1 MELSARPT
9 LLDGSL
15 LMDFSTFNIHGEST
29 LRSARQCVVVP
40 VALRHLQAASIKKI
54 RSAKFLILLKNYTNS
69 LTN

>member
-1 MELSARPT
+1 
-9 LLDGSL
+9 
-15 LMDFSTFNIHGEST
+15 MDFSTFNIHGEST